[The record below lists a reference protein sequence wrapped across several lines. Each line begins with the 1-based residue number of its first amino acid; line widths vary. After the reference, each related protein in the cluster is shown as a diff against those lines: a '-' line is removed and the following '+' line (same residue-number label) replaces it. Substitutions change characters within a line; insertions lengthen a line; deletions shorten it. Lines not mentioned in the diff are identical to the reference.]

1 MIDEIDL
8 FARYHFAIDHEVEVA
23 TLSTSLARGSCD
35 RNIVRRMLD
44 VVNHVRTQLPDM
56 TLKLD
61 YIYLAR
67 AAHECSAYY
76 TALLFAQLACESFS
90 TDYPSFSS
98 DPKID
103 YIYEHQPQFG
113 RVLQDI
119 MQDTYLNI
127 SDPDAICGAGSSYLV
142 DHNSRVQYY
151 ARANSWDK
159 VMLAQDIE
167 LSYDNPV
174 AAKEMSNALHNS
186 GLQFLQWQFLSK
198 NLDEKFGY
206 ECAWRLS
213 NWNLLTNDI
222 ATSHNDSTLPRLESL
237 ENSFHQHH
245 YRALKYFHENDQRG
259 TERALECARRS
270 VISSLKVISLESSRT
285 INEKLSQLRL
295 LREIEQLSL
304 TDSQKYPEVLQR
316 WDEHEILT
324 GQFEYVEPILQQR
337 IIMFQIKE
345 SLKTDTNM
353 QKAFFTTCLDLA
365 MIAEGQGNFPVA
377 ARTLGTLAKHRD
389 LSEDLQNQLLY
400 QESLLAWMTRDN
412 KVARRLLR
420 NLIEKRN
427 MRPNLRAKALRV
439 YGDWMAET
447 KSENPQVVI
456 QKYYLESIKTSNSI
470 DEQTLDVIKNLND
483 TQVKTNIQ
491 HI

>member
-1 MIDEIDL
+1 
-8 FARYHFAIDHEVEVA
+8 
-23 TLSTSLARGSCD
+23 
-35 RNIVRRMLD
+35 MLD
-44 VVNHVRTQLPDM
+44 VVNYVRTQLPDNM

-76 TALLFAQLACESFS
+76 TALLFAELACESFS
-90 TDYPSFSS
+90 TNYPSFNS

-119 MQDTYLNI
+119 MQNTYLNI
-127 SDPDAICGAGSSYLV
+127 SDPDAICGAGSSYLI

-151 ARANSWDK
+151 ANTNSWDK

-167 LSYDNPV
+167 LSCDNPL
-174 AAKEMSNALHNS
+174 AAREMSNALHRS
-186 GLQFLQWQFLSK
+186 GLQHLQWQFLSK
-198 NLDEKFGY
+198 NLDEKFSY

-213 NWNLLTNDI
+213 NWDLLVNDT
-222 ATSHNDSTLPRLESL
+222 ATSHNDSTPSQLESL

-245 YRALKYFHENDQRG
+245 YHALKYFHENDRRG

-270 VISSLKVISLESSRT
+270 VISSLKVISLESSKT
-285 INEKLSQLRL
+285 VNEKLSQLRL

-304 TDSQKYPEVLQR
+304 IDPQKYSEILQQ
-316 WDEHEILT
+316 WDEHEIQT
-324 GQFEYVEPILQQR
+324 SQFEYVEPILQQR
-337 IIMFQIKE
+337 IIMFRIKE
-345 SLKTDTNM
+345 SLKTDTSI
-353 QKAFFTTCLDLA
+353 QETFFTTCLDLA
-365 MIAEGQGNFPVA
+365 MIAKSQGNFPVA
-377 ARTLGTLAKHRD
+377 ARTLGTLAKYQD

-427 MRPNLRAKALRV
+427 MKPSLKAKALRV

-447 KSENPQVVI
+447 KSENPQAVI
-456 QKYYLESIKTSNSI
+456 QKYYLESIKISNAI
-470 DEQTLDVIKNLND
+470 NNQTPDIIKNFND
-483 TQVKTNIQ
+483 TQVKKNI
-491 HI
+491 